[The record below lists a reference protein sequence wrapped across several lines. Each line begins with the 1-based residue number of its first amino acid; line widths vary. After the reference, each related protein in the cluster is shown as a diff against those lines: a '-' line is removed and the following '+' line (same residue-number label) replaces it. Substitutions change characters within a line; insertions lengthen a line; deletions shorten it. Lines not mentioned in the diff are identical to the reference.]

1 MRLKIVI
8 ATMVV
13 LFPFAGTGQTYF
25 NELLPDT
32 HLFAFGNILTLE
44 NGYIINGSG
53 FNPTQRTFFTY
64 DVNQKGKVKSYL
76 PYGAPPKIYFADAM
90 IKFGSG
96 YVTAGDMKDSAGS
109 SVQRDPIVVRYGDF
123 GNILWTTR
131 IERPRDDIVRDVL
144 VSQNKNI
151 VFAGAAAQ
159 YDTKGDYY
167 IGKVDS
173 SGNLLFQKT
182 YGEIDVLEECR
193 SVIQTNDGGFVL
205 SGVKGPTGKWDI
217 WVVRTDSAGEV
228 IWEKNHGSNFHD
240 YGGHAA
246 LTNDGNMAMAYA
258 TTETGATEGSQLV
271 LSKIDIESGDTL
283 FRKQYEQF
291 VDAWSMAKPVVN
303 ADGTM
308 VIAGGRL
315 DDESGRPIG
324 LVIKTSP
331 FGEII
336 WSREYFTRSDVSN
349 YIYDIKGTLDS
360 GYVFCGS
367 AFAPEQTGGQSK
379 GWIVKLDCHG
389 NDSITYY
396 EPDSACVVY
405 SNITYYQSPINE
417 DIKVFPNPA
426 TDYVTVEFPQG
437 LKVEAIELINAT
449 GQSIFCVAS
458 PVNGQWPTVNDPY
471 QLPTTN
477 YPAGLYWLKVR
488 SAEGIIFAKKLVL
501 R

>member
-1 MRLKIVI
+1 
-8 ATMVV
+8 MVV
-13 LFPFAGTGQTYF
+13 LFPFVGTGQTYF

-32 HLFAFGNILTLE
+32 HLFAFGNIVPFE
-44 NGYIINGSG
+44 DGYIANGAG
-53 FNPTQRTFFTY
+53 FNPIYRTFFNY
-64 DVNQKGKVKSYL
+64 KIGNKGKVDWYEAF
-76 PYGAPPKIYFADAM
+76 GTPPSLYFSETINRWGDWFTIVGSMQDSLNEQADFFVARFD
-90 IKFGSG
+90 KNGQQEWF
-96 YVTAGDMKDSAGS
+96 
-109 SVQRDPIVVRYGDF
+109 
-123 GNILWTTR
+123 TR
-131 IERPRDDIVRDVL
+131 IQNPEDDVIRDGIITDQGTTMVTGLAEYSSPGD
-144 VSQNKNI
+144 
-151 VFAGAAAQ
+151 
-159 YDTKGDYY
+159 DYY
-167 IGKVDS
+167 LGAVDS
-173 SGNLLFQKT
+173 SGNVLWEKT
-182 YGEIDVLEECR
+182 YGDPSVFEECR

-217 WVVRTDSAGEV
+217 WVIRTDSAGEV

-291 VDAWSMAKPVVN
+291 VDAAFMTKPVVN

-367 AFAPEQTGGQSK
+367 AFAPEQTGGLSK

-405 SNITYYQSPINE
+405 SNITYYQSPVNE
-417 DIKVFPNPA
+417 EIKVFPNPA

-449 GQSIFCVAS
+449 GQSIFRVAS
-458 PVNGQWPTVNDPY
+458 PVNGQWSTVNHRLNTAD
-471 QLPTTN
+471 
-477 YPAGLYWLKVR
+477 YPPGLYWLKVR
-488 SAEGIIFAKKLVL
+488 GTQGTTFAKKLVL